1 MLVLLPPGE
10 IRWDDEFGL
19 LAREWLLLANG
30 LSIYDLL
37 QIVHPLFFPYLDGL
51 VPIFLARTWPARVV
65 AILFGLV
72 SIGLGGY
79 YMQILNDDSDVL
91 TGVQRVRFPIVG
103 ALSTALISLLVTY
116 FVDKAYG
123 KKS

>member
-37 QIVHPLFFPYLDGL
+37 QIVHPLFFPYLVGL